1 MRLNLM
7 SEATNLKIIK
17 PFRQL
22 DFSFLGN
29 ETRLFEFKVKRMH
42 ILKKILRCTLSVDN
56 TNKDVK
62 HSKNTCF

>member
-22 DFSFLGN
+22 DFSFSGN

-42 ILKKILRCTLSVDN
+42 IFKKSYVVPSLLTIQTRM
-56 TNKDVK
+56 
-62 HSKNTCF
+62 

>member
-42 ILKKILRCTLSVDN
+42 ILKKSYVVPSLLTIQTRM
-56 TNKDVK
+56 
-62 HSKNTCF
+62 